1 MDKGSIFVHWL
12 LIEHPM
18 KTGTSIDYLKNIDRT
33 YLLSFVED
41 EKDLNTKEV
50 ALTKEQIFQLF
61 TNHIEVVDKSAP
73 GFIPGTFSTTHSKSE
88 DDIRQISLLV
98 YDLDGKNQYYRL
110 DDLKHKFKGIRCVIH
125 STYSASYE
133 APRWRIILFPSE
145 NIQPETFDQVYQA
158 VAEKY
163 ELDFDPTC
171 KNINRLFYLPTYNKF
186 NDFIQSWFNDGNE
199 IEVKEYSA
207 VEDKRRKNR
216 SSKKVLNRGYVS
228 LSSVASKPFSSDELS
243 QEINGFKVPPA
254 LKAPFTQEQF
264 DELLSYPGT
273 WLRAAEYMGLPT
285 NGISLDRTY
294 SRSFS
299 SIIPGVEDKH
309 PSCSLGLLTNSTR
322 LVYLAFNEEHESLNA
337 HGPVKFDL
345 AHIFAMQVCGRR
357 IRQSDFK
364 RGVHKVWLTR
374 LLIES
379 GMIIPVKVN
388 DLPQLPEVA
397 GNAIRLYEG
406 FKKLLMCKRSF
417 ISQMDDPTAFS
428 LTFACYWC
436 AIGNRNTAKK
446 YTQLLLEQNV
456 LRFVGRIELPRGG
469 SIPVLLPAGKTARV
483 YHLRNRKANQS
494 NSPESA
500 AQNRP
505 TGGKR
510 EKATVSEISRDKKPK
525 NFHVLGQIELDDD
538 LLSFEP
544 NKVSDQQFDGIMLKP
559 NLSRD
564 RIGY

>member
-41 EKDLNTKEV
+41 EKDLNTREV

-61 TNHIEVVDKSAP
+61 TNHIEVVEKSAP

-110 DDLKHKFKGIRCVIH
+110 DDLKHKFKGMRYVIH

-145 NIQPETFDQVYQA
+145 DIQPENFDKIYNK

-163 ELDFDPTC
+163 GLDFDPTC

-186 NDFIQSWFNDGNE
+186 NDFIQSSFSDGRE
-199 IEVKEYSA
+199 IEVREYSA
-207 VEDKRRKNR
+207 FKAEQRKRR
-216 SSKKVLNRGYVS
+216 STKKQLNRGYVT
-228 LSSVASKPFSSDELS
+228 LSSVASKPHNRDELS
-243 QEINGFKVPPA
+243 QEINGFSVPPA

-285 NGISLDRTY
+285 NGISTDRTY

-309 PSCSLGLLTNSTR
+309 PSCSLGLLTNSSRLR
-322 LVYLAFNEEHESLNA
+322 LVYLAFNEEHESINA
-337 HGPVKFDL
+337 NGPVKFDL
-345 AHIFAMQVCGRR
+345 AHIFAMRVTGRR
-357 IRQSDFK
+357 IKQSDFK

-379 GMIIPVKVN
+379 GMIIPLKVN
-388 DLPQLPEVA
+388 DLPKLPEAA

-417 ISQMDDPTAFS
+417 IEQMDDPTAFS

-436 AIGNRNTAKK
+436 GIGNRNTAKK
-446 YTQLLLEQNV
+446 YTQLLLEHNV

-483 YHLRNRKANQS
+483 YHLRNRKSNQS
-494 NSPESA
+494 NNPERD
-500 AQNRP
+500 AQNRS
-505 TGGKR
+505 TECKR
-510 EKATVSEISRDKKPK
+510 ENVIVSEISRDKKPK
-525 NFHVLGQIELDDD
+525 HVLGQLGFDDD